1 MAERLITWGLTPL
14 SPIVTPAGA
23 SGSADKSAHVCT
35 LTEEPPILQTE
46 ENLIAWALRPSSPIA
61 APAGAPPRL
70 ADPAAP
76 NTAIAIDALVSAGFL
91 VRSTGASEIVLNH
104 LKEARKLLMTWGG
117 TKQAAMAYEEIE
129 AARQFEYSPLVGEA
143 SMKKALRAAR
153 DVLVLRCC
161 YGVDHRNRDIFLRAV
176 QKAFDNKPLSGDFV
190 SQVLHAYNTLH
201 EADFVPG
208 NQLIRTRRR
217 PRV

>member
-1 MAERLITWGLTPL
+1 MAERLTTWGLTPL
-14 SPIVTPAGA
+14 SPIVTPDE
-23 SGSADKSAHVCT
+23 SALVCT
-35 LTEEPPILQTE
+35 LTGEPPILQTE

-76 NTAIAIDALVSAGFL
+76 NTAIAIDALVSAGFF

-104 LKEARKLLMTWGG
+104 LKEARKLLMMPWGG
-117 TKQAAMAYEEIE
+117 AKQAAMAYDEIQ
-129 AARQFEYSPLVGEA
+129 AARQWEYCPLVGEA
-143 SMKKALRAAR
+143 AMKKALRAAR

>member
-14 SPIVTPAGA
+14 SPIVTP
-23 SGSADKSAHVCT
+23 DKSALVCT
-35 LTEEPPILQTE
+35 LTGEPPILQTE

-76 NTAIAIDALVSAGFL
+76 NTAIAIDALVSAAFF
-91 VRSTGASEIVLNH
+91 VRSTGASEIVLKH

-117 TKQAAMAYEEIE
+117 VKQAATAYDEIE
-129 AARQFEYSPLVGEA
+129 AARQWEYFSPQAEA
-143 SMKKALRAAR
+143 SMRKALRAAR
-153 DVLVLRCC
+153 DVLMLRCC
-161 YGVDHRNRDIFLRAV
+161 SGVDHRNRDIFLRAV
-176 QKAFDNKPLSGDFV
+176 KKAFDNKPISGDFM

-201 EADFVPG
+201 EADFVPR